1 MSERRLQPHVATA
14 TSISNPLRP
23 PAIIV
28 ALLKNFKR
36 SCNSILFLRVILF
49 MKSNFVFYR
58 VIPNKS
64 AEEPEKALGDL
75 ILAFQYLNGDYKKD
89 GKRLFTRAVS
99 DRTRRN
105 NFKKEG
111 ELVSDEEDLLRGW

>member
-1 MSERRLQPHVATA
+1 
-14 TSISNPLRP
+14 
-23 PAIIV
+23 
-28 ALLKNFKR
+28 
-36 SCNSILFLRVILF
+36 